1 MSSIIHLTTH
11 INAPINKCFE
21 LSISVDVH
29 QQSTG
34 NTREKAIA
42 GVTSGMMELNDTVTW
57 EAVHFG
63 VKQQLTSKITK
74 YQYPFYFVDEMV
86 NGVFKKIYHQHVFT
100 ESGDTT
106 TMTDIFEY
114 AAPLGL
120 LGKLAEKLF
129 LNRYLKNF
137 LIERNNYIKL
147 LAEKTISN

>member
-1 MSSIIHLTTH
+1 MSTIIHLTTH
-11 INAPINKCFE
+11 INAPITKCFE

-63 VKQQLTSKITK
+63 VKQKLTSKITK

-86 NGVFKKIYHQHVFT
+86 NGAFKKIYHQHVFT
-100 ESGDTT
+100 ESGNTT

-114 AAPLGL
+114 AAPLGA

-129 LNRYLKNF
+129 LNRYLKKF

-147 LAEKTISN
+147 LAEQRMNN

>member
-1 MSSIIHLTTH
+1 MSTIIHLTTH

-63 VKQQLTSKITK
+63 VKQKLTSKITK

-86 NGVFKKIYHQHVFT
+86 SGVFKKIYHQHVFT
-100 ESGDTT
+100 ESGNTT

-114 AAPLGL
+114 ASPLGIM
-120 LGKLAEKLF
+120 GKLAEKLF

-147 LAEKTISN
+147 LAEQKINN

>member
-1 MSSIIHLTTH
+1 MSTIIHLTTH
-11 INAPINKCFE
+11 INAPIKKCFE

-63 VKQQLTSKITK
+63 VKQKLTSKITK

-86 NGVFKKIYHQHVFT
+86 NGAFKKTYHQHVFT
-100 ESGDTT
+100 ESGNTT
-106 TMTDIFEY
+106 TMTDIFEC
-114 AAPLGL
+114 AAPLGV

-137 LIERNNYIKL
+137 LIERNNYIKQ
-147 LAEKTISN
+147 LAEKAISN